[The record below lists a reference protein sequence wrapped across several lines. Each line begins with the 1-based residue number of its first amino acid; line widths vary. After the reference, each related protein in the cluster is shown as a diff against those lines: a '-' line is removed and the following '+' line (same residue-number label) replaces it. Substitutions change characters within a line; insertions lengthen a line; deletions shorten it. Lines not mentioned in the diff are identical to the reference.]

1 MLRKPLL
8 ARVCRAVLLAA
19 PLLLT
24 VQCAR
29 VPADS
34 GTRTG
39 KLLVVR
45 MTVRGS
51 ININRQPTGNYYFF
65 VINRTDTP
73 SDPGPVP
80 VVGIPWGNGFA
91 APAQQGSQGFVGY
104 ISYDRA
110 RSAGTY
116 GVFTALVNGVLQDPV
131 LGIFNPLGPPDRI
144 TTPPSGDAN
153 LAFQIDL
160 GRLPNPDARYVQ
172 LNMIATNITPQGV
185 DSVPKYWDALGDSRS
200 GDFLR
205 NYILLDTTQNQTIR
219 NADQIGTAQEV
230 ANDVRDRDLAGTID
244 DPDIDIIDWQVE
256 IRNQ

>member
-1 MLRKPLL
+1 
-8 ARVCRAVLLAA
+8 
-19 PLLLT
+19 
-24 VQCAR
+24 
-29 VPADS
+29 
-34 GTRTG
+34 
-39 KLLVVR
+39 

-104 ISYDRA
+104 VSYDRD

-153 LAFQIDL
+153 LAFQVDL

-205 NYILLDTTQNQTIR
+205 NYILLDTTQNQTLR

-230 ANDVRDRDLAGTID
+230 ANDVRDRDLPGTID
-244 DPDIDIIDWQVE
+244 DPDIDIIDWQAE